1 MAKNT
6 SYRGYGAART
16 PNKGGVK
23 CYADGG
29 MVKDTPAQPTAPSNA
44 SPSLAQR
51 LRKLVGMETK
61 SEAGGDFSIRRAML
75 DKAERDALKK

>member
-1 MAKNT
+1 MAKNP

-16 PNKGGVK
+16 PGKGGVK
-23 CYADGG
+23 CYSEGG
-29 MVKDTPAQPTAPSNA
+29 AVKPAPTPPPNT

-61 SEAGGDFSIRRAML
+61 AESGGDYTMRKAVL
-75 DKAERDALKK
+75 GKAERDALKK

>member
-29 MVKDTPAQPTAPSNA
+29 MVKDTPAPSNA